1 MGGKNGIRGINEK
14 LEDSYQILA
23 DVLDLKDSPACKA
36 GETCA
41 FDDYDTQIILKKER
55 SLQ

>member
-14 LEDSYQILA
+14 LKDSYQILA